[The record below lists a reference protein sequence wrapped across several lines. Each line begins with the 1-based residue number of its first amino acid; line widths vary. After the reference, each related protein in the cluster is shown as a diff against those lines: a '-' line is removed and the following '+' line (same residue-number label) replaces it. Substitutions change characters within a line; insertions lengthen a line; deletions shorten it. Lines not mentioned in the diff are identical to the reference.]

1 MKMECPRW
9 VVVDLTGMVEIRAV
23 PLHGVPCDIA
33 RWPLVAAFEA
43 TAESVRGSV
52 VDAVEAHN
60 AYVDEME
67 AASARTAGWRSNDQH
82 DIILC

>member
-67 AASARTAGWRSNDQH
+67 AASANTAGWRNNDQ
-82 DIILC
+82 LGTVNC